1 MERKYSDYINS
12 IADKLLERNVEQR
25 IAFVERLTQSCKRA
39 YEKYVVCMLYIY
51 GMRPAEL
58 MMLKKKDFT
67 LSATHLTVRLPTVK
81 RGEKRTIKLKIADTP
96 FLDFIAS
103 YVEQM
108 DRLLPITWTH
118 TTNINAVFKR
128 ISKDRGKKRISPY
141 VFRKY
146 RLSYL
151 AIEQDASAYDLKL
164 WKGARD
170 MRSVDPYIRM
180 KPLTKFE
187 SKIK

>member
-1 MERKYSDYINS
+1 MERKYSDSINNMT
-12 IADKLLERNVEQR
+12 DKLLEINVERR
-25 IAFVERLTQSCKRA
+25 IAFVERLAQSCKRG
-39 YEKYVVCMLYIY
+39 YEKYVLYMLYIY

-67 LSATHLTVRLPTVK
+67 LSDTHLTVRLPTVK

-96 FLDFIAS
+96 FLGFLADYI
-103 YVEQM
+103 EQ
-108 DRLLPITWTH
+108 REQLLPSTWKH
-118 TTNINAVFKR
+118 VTNINAVFKR
-128 ISKDRGKKRISPY
+128 ISIDRGKKRISPY

-164 WKGARD
+164 WKGAKD

-180 KPLTKFE
+180 KPITKFE